1 MWSAGPYYLTPF
13 NFFSAFPMVIIS
25 FIAQFGL
32 FILQINYI
40 SFISSSRLGNAV
52 EEKLERNQRPW
63 LCELQRLVWVY
74 LGHGSFFQGSLGYD
88 YALCQPQL
96 PNINWL
102 CHFWTVV

>member
-1 MWSAGPYYLTPF
+1 ML
-13 NFFSAFPMVIIS
+13 IIS

-40 SFISSSRLGNAV
+40 SFISLSWLGGAV
-52 EEKLERNQRPW
+52 EEKLDRNQRPW
-63 LCELQRLVWVY
+63 LCKLQWPVWVD

-96 PNINWL
+96 PNIN
-102 CHFWTVV
+102 